1 MLRLGA
7 AAVAVIALAVGF
19 GRSDR
24 VVTGTVSCST
34 NSFEISFDPGRR
46 VVVTS
51 SGKVLASASLTSVS
65 LGGTCRRVADPETF
79 ARGGLGPE
87 IRSKT
92 GFRCAASEPVRI
104 HVAAIRNG

>member
-34 NSFEISFDPGRR
+34 NSFEISFEPGPRVARR
-46 VVVTS
+46 PCPQRLQARREALEQRRNLLR
-51 SGKVLASASLTSVS
+51 GGHLPRNSASSS
-65 LGGTCRRVADPETF
+65 APH
-79 ARGGLGPE
+79 ARPA
-87 IRSKT
+87 RT
-92 GFRCAASEPVRI
+92 RARDASRP
-104 HVAAIRNG
+104 